1 MISSFGP
8 DEWPR
13 CGVVLDNK
21 RGNGRLQFLNAAVD
35 TTADLALGQK
45 RKPTLDLIEPR
56 GVRGSEV
63 QVIAR
68 PFGKPSFD
76 RRRLVGG
83 IIVHDQMDI
92 EVGRYR
98 GVDGVEETAKLR
110 CAMAPVAA
118 AEHST
123 RGNIECGE

>member
-63 QVIAR
+63 EVIAR

-83 IIVHDQMDI
+83 IIVHDQMHVEID
-92 EVGRYR
+92 RYI
-98 GVDGVEETAKLR
+98 GFDLVEEFAKLGSTVSG
-110 CAMAPVAA
+110 VAFA
-118 AEHST
+118 DDLA
-123 RGNIECGE
+123 RRDV